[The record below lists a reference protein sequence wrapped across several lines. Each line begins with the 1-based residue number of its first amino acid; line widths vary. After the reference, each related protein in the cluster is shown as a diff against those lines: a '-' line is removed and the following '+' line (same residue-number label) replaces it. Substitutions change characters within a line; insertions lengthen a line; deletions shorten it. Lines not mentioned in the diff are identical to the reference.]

1 MCAVLW
7 LRCSSC
13 GTKLVGDAPR
23 RIQLRRTPGWRLP
36 PDTVV
41 CTRPRALGNPFSAQH
56 FGHAQAVAMHEIW
69 LREPN
74 AAALGYAPPLADK
87 LDALRAEVLRQLPAL
102 RGRNLA
108 CWCRLP
114 APGARDLCH
123 AATLLQL
130 ANAPLRCDLP
140 TPFDTTWS

>member
-1 MCAVLW
+1 MD
-7 LRCSSC
+7 
-13 GTKLVGDAPR
+13 DAPR
-23 RIQLRRTPGWRLP
+23 RIQLRRTAGWRLP

-41 CTRPRALGNPFSAQH
+41 CSRPGVLGNPFSAQH
-56 FGHAQAVAMHEIW
+56 FGRAQAVALHEIW
-69 LREPN
+69 LREPD
-74 AAALGYAPPLADK
+74 AAALGYAAPLAAK
-87 LDALRAEVLRQLPAL
+87 LDALRAEVLRRLPAL

-130 ANAPLRCDLP
+130 ANAPLRCDSPAPLP
-140 TPFDTTWS
+140 HDKERTDA